1 MINLRFHLVS
11 LVAVFLALGL
21 GVTMGASFVNRA
33 TVDTLRDRVDA
44 VETSYKDRG
53 SLLDTL
59 SKQLQQVDGSAET
72 LVGPQSPVLPGRL
85 SGRQVVL
92 VAPSGLSASSL
103 AAAQQSLGA
112 AGAVQPG
119 TIRLADALSF
129 EDPAVVARARER
141 LGLRGGSKSEVR
153 NAVLAKFADALATLS
168 APLPGAA
175 AGLSRPGGPT
185 PDLAQVGSARQVL
198 RDLADLGL
206 VAFDTKGAPS
216 GTALPDVVGATYLM
230 VVSSEVPESSDAM
243 VVELATDVVRSAPST
258 VTVGELAPARAAGSV
273 PSTSTVPDA
282 ELLGTLRSDDELA
295 SRLST
300 VDDLEEAFGRLAM
313 VLALQQEGVGTVG
326 HYGNGKGATAPF
338 PLTGR

>member
-53 SLLDTL
+53 TLLDTL

-72 LVGPQSPVLPGRL
+72 LVGPDSPILPGRL
-85 SGRQVVL
+85 SNRPVVI
-92 VAPSGLSASSL
+92 VVPEGVSGDSL
-103 AAAQQSLGA
+103 AAVEQSLA
-112 AGAVQPG
+112 TSNAVRPG
-119 TIRLADALSF
+119 TIRLTAAMDFADDTQA
-129 EDPAVVARARER
+129 AKAKQQ
-141 LGLRGGSKSEVR
+141 LGLKGASRAELRESALGQLG
-153 NAVLAKFADALATLS
+153 DALATLS
-168 APLPGAA
+168 APV
-175 AGLSRPGGPT
+175 AGSTEVVTRPGGPA
-185 PDLAQVGSARQVL
+185 PDLTQVAAARQKL

-206 VAFDTKGAPS
+206 VQLDTTGAPS
-216 GTALPDVVGATYLM
+216 GASLPDVVGATYLM
-230 VVSSEVPESSDAM
+230 VVSTDVDAAADEA
-243 VVELATDVVRSAPST
+243 VVTLAQDVVRTAPST
-258 VTVGELAPARAAGSV
+258 VTVAELSPARDKGGV
-273 PSTSTVPDA
+273 PSSTSVPDA
-282 ELLGTLRSDDELA
+282 SLLGNLRTDDELA

-326 HYGNGKGATAPF
+326 HYGNGPGATAPF
-338 PLTGR
+338 PLSGR